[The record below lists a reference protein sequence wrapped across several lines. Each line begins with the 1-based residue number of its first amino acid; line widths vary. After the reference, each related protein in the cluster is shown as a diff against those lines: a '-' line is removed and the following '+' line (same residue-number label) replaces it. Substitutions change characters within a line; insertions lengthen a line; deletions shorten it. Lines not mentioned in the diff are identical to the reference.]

1 MADRILLKATFSA
14 GFFLSFWPSL
24 GETENFERRN
34 TRDLRIDREKNR
46 KHEPSMD
53 NFSFKCDGN
62 KNRALFDR
70 FLMMSCVTVHS
81 MHLVKN

>member
-24 GETENFERRN
+24 GETENCERRN
-34 TRDLRIDREKNR
+34 TRDLRIEREKNR
-46 KHEPSMD
+46 IMD

-70 FLMMSCVTVHS
+70 FLMISCVTVHS